1 MRRLKFWPNP
11 PLLHE
16 AACAGDRRIC
26 GSIPHRYRLKN
37 AMSNQ
42 FPILLAW
49 TFLGSFLLA
58 VLKTGRWKIIFV
70 SMIAAWA
77 ASISQAQIDLL
88 TAGTTEG
95 YAWFAFLSAGMIFPA
110 AVVAA
115 IAADI
120 GAALS
125 SLFKPKDIESEAA
138 PEEGPDESGT

>member
-1 MRRLKFWPNP
+1 
-11 PLLHE
+11 
-16 AACAGDRRIC
+16 
-26 GSIPHRYRLKN
+26 
-37 AMSNQ
+37 MSNQ
-42 FPILLAW
+42 FPVLLAW
-49 TFLGSFLLA
+49 TFLASFLLA
-58 VLKTGRWKIIFV
+58 VLKTGRWKIIVV

-95 YAWFAFLSAGMIFPA
+95 YAWFAFLFAGIAFPA

-125 SLFKPKDIESEAA
+125 SLFKPKDADSETA
-138 PEEGPDESGT
+138 PEESPDESGT